1 MLSHGAPPAAIH
13 CRHFATNPMCR
24 PLPKTPHV
32 SPFSAVWI
40 GEQAQPGDAPLFA
53 DLGVVPDVK
62 PGDRFETAYP
72 LYGDPK
78 ARAVVHVV
86 RCHGVAYSESTC
98 ARTHVAG
105 LRVRVPAGAFP
116 EGQDDHHLSI
126 EDDAAGR
133 EIDFWGAEIPSDVP
147 DSPLDTKAGGQCP
160 YAGDGTGCSGST
172 ATDIATSLGAIDPRL
187 ILAVR
192 DDPHGTLPYAIAT
205 SLLCTS
211 PTWVF
216 PATYSD
222 GDNSNDAPACAGHL
236 GKDGRPP
243 EGVRYFLDLSDA
255 EVNATSNA
263 SWVKVLLR
271 TLDREHFGGTITD
284 TNWSGAR
291 GPAFAA
297 LRGGWEPIL
306 AETPRSPFAHG
317 LPVTSDGID
326 LLKKLK
332 FCTNGTC

>member
-1 MLSHGAPPAAIH
+1 
-13 CRHFATNPMCR
+13 MCR
-24 PLPKTPHV
+24 PLPKKPHL
-32 SPFSAVWI
+32 SPFSAMWI
-40 GEQAQPGDAPLFA
+40 TEQAQPGERPVFA
-53 DLGVVPDVK
+53 NLGVVANVK

-78 ARAVVHVV
+78 SRAVVHVV
-86 RCHGVAYSESTC
+86 HCHGVAYSEWLC

-105 LRVRVPAGAFP
+105 LRVRIPVGAFP
-116 EGQDDHHLSI
+116 EGNDDHHLSI

-133 EIDFWGAEIPSDVP
+133 EFDFWGAEVPSSVP
-147 DSPLDTKAGGQCP
+147 GSPLDTKAGGQCP

-172 ATDIATSLGAIDPRL
+172 ATNIATSLGAIDPQL
-187 ILAVR
+187 VLAVEH
-192 DDPHGTLPYAIAT
+192 DPHGTLPYAIAT
-205 SLLCTS
+205 SLLCNS
-211 PTWVF
+211 ATWVF

-222 GDNSNDAPACAGHL
+222 GDTSNDTPACAGHL
-236 GKDGRPP
+236 GKNGRPP
-243 EGVRYFLDLSDA
+243 EGVRYFLDVSDA

-263 SWVKVLLR
+263 GWVKVLLR

-284 TNWSGAR
+284 TNWSGAI

-297 LRGGWEPIL
+297 LRSAWWDPIL
-306 AETPRSPFAHG
+306 AETPRRLFTHG

-326 LLKKLK
+326 LIEKLK